1 MTFYSFPDKDLPHS
15 KNRHVPYQPRLKWGL
30 AWTLTFATAYSAWAA
45 GVALLQHRTYFPRYH
60 LNIWEIIAA
69 YYVASLICGVALG
82 FLYFLGS
89 HRWGAALLGFLLVF
103 VSYAV
108 VGVTMFGFHAFP
120 FVFAVIPGVIIGGG
134 LALVIY
140 DDEHRNDL
148 AAGRVTTRDQKPLL
162 VVGVLGFVVFFA
174 AVQIGLPDYVLNSVA
189 ALCVGAPIGVWL
201 FLRRGQRSPTHSSSH
216 AN

>member
-1 MTFYSFPDKDLPHS
+1 MTFYSFPNKDLPHS

-30 AWTLTFATAYSAWAA
+30 AWTLSFATAFSAWAA
-45 GVALLQHRTYFPRYH
+45 AVALLQRRTYFPQYH

-69 YYVASLICGVALG
+69 YYVASLICGVTLG
-82 FLYFLGS
+82 FLYFLAS
-89 HRWGAALLGFLLVF
+89 RRWSAALLGFLLGF

-134 LALVIY
+134 LGLVIY
-140 DDEHRNDL
+140 DDEHRNDW
-148 AAGRVTTRDQKPLL
+148 AAGRVMTRDQKPLL

-174 AVQIGLPDYVLNSVA
+174 ATQMGLPDYVLYSVA
-189 ALCVGAPIGVWL
+189 ALSVGAPIGVWL
-201 FLRRGQRSPTHSSSH
+201 FLRRGQRSPAHSSSH
-216 AN
+216 AT